1 MMLDQETLDFLARPL
16 LMRLATI
23 GSDGYPQVT
32 PVWYW
37 CDPIKQRL
45 YVSTESQRIK
55 FRNIQRDPRVGVAID
70 DDTTRDKSRPYR
82 GVSIKGDAH
91 EVMAPHDTLAM
102 LVTNIVSRYFGPD
115 EVQKAFQWLFVGD
128 RVVIEIEP
136 LHVAKV
142 GAGWRGL

>member
-1 MMLDQETLDFLARPL
+1 MILDQETLDFLAQPL

-23 GSDGYPQVT
+23 GADGYPQVT

-37 CDPIKQRL
+37 CDPVKQRL

-70 DDTTRDKSRPYR
+70 DDATKDPSRPYR
-82 GVSIKGDAH
+82 GISIKANAH
-91 EVMAPHDTLAM
+91 EVIAPHETLVM
-102 LVTNIVSRYFGPD
+102 LVSNIVQRYFGPD
-115 EVQKAFQWLFVGD
+115 DLQKAFQWLFVGD

-136 LHVAKV
+136 VHVAKV